1 MGIIKDILL
10 GGAALKALKRSDRP
24 GVVTPPN
31 CTLLGMEHIGFG
43 KRWKIIYCNNK
54 NPHMK
59 LNFTIGPGT
68 TGMNS
73 GGNQWKFYWS

>member
-10 GGAALKALKRSDRP
+10 GGAAWKALKRSDRH

>member
-10 GGAALKALKRSDRP
+10 GGAAWKALKRSDRP

-43 KRWKIIYCNNK
+43 RRWRIIYCNNK

>member
-10 GGAALKALKRSDRP
+10 GGAAWKALTRSDRP

>member
-1 MGIIKDILL
+1 MGFLKDVLI
-10 GGAALKALKRSDRP
+10 GGAALKALKRSKRP
-24 GVVTPPN
+24 GVVCPPN

-43 KRWKIIYCNNK
+43 SRWKIIYCNNK
-54 NPHMK
+54 NPNIK

-73 GGNQWKFYWS
+73 GGNQWKFHWG

>member
-10 GGAALKALKRSDRP
+10 GGAAWKALKRSDRP

-31 CTLLGMEHIGFG
+31 FTLLGMEHIGFG
-43 KRWKIIYCNNK
+43 RRWKIMYCNNK
-54 NPHMK
+54 NPNMK

-73 GGNQWKFYWS
+73 GGNQWTFHWN

>member
-10 GGAALKALKRSDRP
+10 GGAAWKALKRSDRP

-43 KRWKIIYCNNK
+43 RKWKIIYCINK
-54 NPHMK
+54 NAHSK
-59 LNFTIGPGT
+59 LTFTISPGM

-73 GGNQWKFYWS
+73 GGNQWKFHWS

>member
-10 GGAALKALKRSDRP
+10 GGAAWKALKRSDRS

-31 CTLLGMEHIGFG
+31 CTLLGMEHIAFG
-43 KRWKIIYCNNK
+43 RRWRIIYCNNK

-59 LNFTIGPGT
+59 LNFTIGLGT

-73 GGNQWKFYWS
+73 GANQWKFHWN

>member
-1 MGIIKDILL
+1 MGFIKDILL
-10 GGAALKALKRSDRP
+10 AGTAWKALKRSDRP
-24 GVVTPPN
+24 GVIAPPN

-43 KRWKIIYCNNK
+43 KRWKIIYCNNN
-54 NPHMK
+54 NPNVK

-73 GGNQWKFYWS
+73 GDNQWIFHWT